1 MKFRK
6 LVSIDDLDFKKGG
19 GLVPVVVQDHKSRRV
34 LTLAYADREALKMT
48 METGY
53 AYFFRRTFGRVM
65 KKGETSGHVQ
75 RVKEILV
82 DCDLDAVLYLVD
94 PKGPACHLGEE
105 TCFHNKLEKTAKK
118 GES

>member
-1 MKFRK
+1 LKFRK

-19 GLVPVVVQDHKSRRV
+19 GLVPVVVQDYKSLRV

-48 METGY
+48 MKTGY
-53 AYFFRRTFGRVM
+53 AYFFRRSFGRVM
-65 KKGETSGHVQ
+65 KKGETSGNVQ
-75 RVKEILV
+75 KVKEILV

-105 TCFHNKLEKTAKK
+105 TCFHNKLKEDH
-118 GES
+118 